1 MLVGPGKWVVL
12 LVLVLLFVSYRKL
25 PDMSRSIGRSL
36 RIFKGELKGLAE
48 NDVRTKAAAP
58 TVRGP
63 LGTPGAGDTANTNTA
78 GTDSTAT
85 GSTGTDAGIKND
97 D

>member
-12 LVLVLLFVSYRKL
+12 IVLVLLLVSYRKL
-25 PDMSRSIGRSL
+25 PDISRSVGRSL
-36 RIFKGELKGLAE
+36 RIFRGEMRGLGE

-63 LGTPGAGDTANTNTA
+63 LGSPTKAEPKPADE
-78 GTDSTAT
+78 DES
-85 GSTGTDAGIKND
+85 S
-97 D
+97 